1 MSNPVLYT
9 HERTDVCRSWYI
21 IALWQSLW
29 RRQAGGKGDSIA
41 AYSNGVKQ
49 AKETKYSRRASIA
62 PEYSEYSTPLLRA
75 TIVCLTKRGGQKR
88 HLALSESS
96 LDESDNA
103 TFVVFQPNP
112 DTIPLIA
119 FGGKAMSRAVSFGFR
134 CRGNT
139 RYIFLAVSGNS
150 TLHYSSRI
158 CAFFWPRI
166 CWHTPD
172 NTKKML
178 D

>member
-1 MSNPVLYT
+1 MSQLIYYST
-9 HERTDVCRSWYI
+9 
-21 IALWQSLW
+21 LW

-103 TFVVFQPNP
+103 TFAVFQPDP

-119 FGGKAMSRAVSFGFR
+119 FGGKTMSRAVSFGFR

-139 RYIFLAVSGNS
+139 SHIFLVWSVCEMDQFNS
-150 TLHYSSRI
+150 LSH
-158 CAFFWPRI
+158 
-166 CWHTPD
+166 CWSMTHG
-172 NTKKML
+172 
-178 D
+178 

>member
-1 MSNPVLYT
+1 MSQLIYYST
-9 HERTDVCRSWYI
+9 
-21 IALWQSLW
+21 LW

-103 TFVVFQPNP
+103 TFAVFQPDP
-112 DTIPLIA
+112 DTIPLID
-119 FGGKAMSRAVSFGFR
+119 FWRQSNVKGCFLWVQMSRYYSS
-134 CRGNT
+134 
-139 RYIFLAVSGNS
+139 YIFLVWSVCEMDQFNS
-150 TLHYSSRI
+150 LSH
-158 CAFFWPRI
+158 
-166 CWHTPD
+166 CWSMTHG
-172 NTKKML
+172 
-178 D
+178 